1 MSELVFVRHGQA
13 SFGKESYD
21 KLSGLGVEQVRILA
35 KHWHDVKEQF
45 DHIYSGTL
53 LRQRETAKELL
64 SLVKGSPS
72 EPYLQNSFNEYN
84 GDSLLKIFL
93 RDHIDDY
100 QDIPPVEWPIKDA
113 RIFQKLFEM
122 ATAKWIRN
130 ELTPSG
136 EDADYETWQSF
147 KERVY
152 TAINEIMLKHSSGSK
167 ILISTSGGVIAMA
180 LQRVLNFSDERVIST
195 NWMVH
200 NSSVTRVRYGNDKI
214 SLMQFN
220 GLPHLASID
229 MKHLVT
235 YR

>member
-93 RDHIDDY
+93 RDHIDDD

-147 KERVY
+147 KELVY
-152 TAINEIMLKHSSGSK
+152 TAINEIMLKHRSGSR
-167 ILISTSGGVIAMA
+167 ILVSTSGGVIAMA

-220 GLPHLASID
+220 SLPHLASID